1 MLENEFLEMAQDC
14 KDRIIDKNKELDL
27 LKIENHE
34 LKKDIMTAYGL
45 VRVLDNL
52 LEDCLVDRDVKNLSD
67 ILRTFLSNTFDKILA
82 YNIEDD

>member
-14 KDRIIDKNKELDL
+14 KDRIKDKNKELDL

-52 LEDCLVDRDVKNLSD
+52 LEECVLDREVKNLSD
-67 ILRTFLSNTFDKILA
+67 ILRTFLSNTFDKILV